1 MEIIEI
7 GATLVA
13 AADARELDHFQR
25 FVRPV
30 RRPLLTHFCRDL
42 THISQAN
49 VDGAAHLDTVWEAFE
64 RWLAQ
69 HRPRLAGWAS
79 WGDYDRRQLEQ
90 EWRQHGL
97 TSQLSEVPHVNLKQ
111 RFGEVRQL
119 PRPVGLNAALQLA
132 GMSFQGQQHRALED
146 ARNTARLLPLV
157 LPVGDE
163 QGPRRLV
170 TPFRGLGILAG
181 LFKPACSPLQEK
193 PMFKVNEYFDGTVKS
208 IAFDMT
214 AGPATIGV
222 MAAGE
227 YVGTSQLEIM
237 HVVAGALTSS
247 CRAATS
253 GRNTPAAASSP
264 SRRTASSSSR
274 SPRTPPTSA
283 NTAEPGQTGKP
294 AAGRFSCPP
303 SSGGG
308 GGIEV
313 RSSAA
318 GAACLAHSALRGG
331 SGR

>member
-1 MEIIEI
+1 MPHWLVIDLEATTAEGGWPLEEMEIIEI

-132 GMSFQGQQHRALED
+132 GMSFQGQQHRALRMPAIPHGCCRWYCRWSIE
-146 ARNTARLLPLV
+146 R
-157 LPVGDE
+157 
-163 QGPRRLV
+163 GPRRLV

-227 YVGTSQLEIM
+227 YEFGTSQLEIM
-237 HVVAGALTSS
+237 HVVAGALTVKLPGSDEWQEY
-247 CRAATS
+247 AS
-253 GRNTPAAASSP
+253 GSQFTVPANSKFQLKVAQD
-264 SRRTASSSSR
+264 TAYLCEYR
-274 SPRTPPTSA
+274 
-283 NTAEPGQTGKP
+283 
-294 AAGRFSCPP
+294 
-303 SSGGG
+303 
-308 GGIEV
+308 
-313 RSSAA
+313 
-318 GAACLAHSALRGG
+318 
-331 SGR
+331 